1 MAFTINKTDGT
12 VLATISDGTVDNTTE
27 LALIGK
33 NYAGYGE
40 LLNENQVKLL
50 ENFANTEANAPTKAI
65 AGQLFYNTTA
75 SQLQVY
81 DGSAFKTVSGSIVNT
96 TQPTSAVSGDIWFD
110 STNNQMYAYNG
121 TTWVLIGPAA
131 ASGEGQSGAI
141 VTTISDTGGTLR
153 PVVQMTTSDVIV
165 AIASNTEFTPAS
177 SVTGFATIKKGITLS
192 SNISSNKFQGI
203 ATDSDSL
210 GGIAAANY
218 LRSNADD
225 TTVGTLTVQNDDSL
239 VLGADGDFTIT
250 QSGDHTT
257 LKNVTSDGD
266 ILFNVNDGGSD
277 LTALTITGSN
287 RNVTVATNL
296 TVTGDLSVLGTT
308 QTITA
313 TQTTIA
319 DPFIVLNQGASS
331 PDNDIGIMFD
341 RGGSNVAIMWD
352 ESADEFAMINTSDSG
367 GTYGDIGIDS
377 YATLRVTATTAQYAD
392 LAERYEADEPMEY
405 GDVVRIG
412 GEKEITKTTEQ
423 ADPEVFGV
431 ISKDPAYKMN
441 AGAGNDKTHPYVALT
456 GRAPCKV
463 KGPVKKGQY
472 IVSSDEPGIAIGI
485 DGRPVKVYSILGRSL
500 QDSNEQNVK
509 YIEITVGKF

>member
-12 VLATISDGTVDNTTE
+12 VLTTITDGTVDNTTE

-81 DGSAFKTVSGSIVNT
+81 DGTAFKTVSGSIVNP
-96 TQPTSAVSGDIWFD
+96 TQPSTGVEGDVWFD
-110 STNNQMYAYNG
+110 STNNQLYAYNG
-121 TTWVLIGPAA
+121 TTGVLIGPAA

-141 VTTISDTGGTLR
+141 VTTLTDTGGTLR
-153 PVVQMTTSDVIV
+153 PVVQFTTSDVII
-165 AIASNTEFTPAS
+165 AIASNETFTPAS
-177 SVTGFATIKKGITLS
+177 TVTGFSQIKKGVTLS
-192 SNISSNKFQGI
+192 TNISDNKFQGT

-225 TTVGTLTVQNDDSL
+225 TSVGTLTIQNDASL

-250 QSGDHTT
+250 QSGNNTT
-257 LKNVTSDGD
+257 LKNVTEDGD

-287 RNVTVATNL
+287 RQVTVATNL

-331 PDNDIGIMFD
+331 PDNDIGLMFD
-341 RGGSNVAIMWD
+341 RGGSNVAIIWD

-405 GDVVRIG
+405 GDVVKIG
-412 GEKEITKTTEQ
+412 GDKEITKTTENQ
-423 ADPEVFGV
+423 DPDVFGV
-431 ISKDPAYKMN
+431 VSQNPAYKMN
-441 AGAGNDKTHPYVALT
+441 ADAGSDETHPYVALT
-456 GRAPCKV
+456 GRVPV
-463 KGPVKKGQY
+463 KLTGPVKKGQY
-472 IVSSDEPGIAIGI
+472 VVASSEPGVAIAI
-485 DGRPVKVYSILGRSL
+485 DGRPEKVYSILGRSL
-500 QDSNEQNVK
+500 QESNDNDIK
-509 YIEITVGKF
+509 YVEITVGKF